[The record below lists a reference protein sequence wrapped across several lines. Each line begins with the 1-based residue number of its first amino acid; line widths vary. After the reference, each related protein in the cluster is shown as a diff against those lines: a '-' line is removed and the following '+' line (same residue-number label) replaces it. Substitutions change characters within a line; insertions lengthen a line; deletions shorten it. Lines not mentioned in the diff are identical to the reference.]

1 MAKFEHELNVFTL
14 IELVEERQRRIRAE
28 ADVADLREKL
38 NMTMGELAKERLN
51 LLQTQRNAS
60 SSCDSLA
67 SDLLG
72 WQMEKTEMEAD
83 RVRLTERANRL
94 ENLEMELERER
105 EAKREALRE
114 RDRAYTNF
122 AREREARAEDG
133 KEFEWKLDRVRGNLD
148 KERNVRSSVDKELS
162 RERRLYGD
170 SRHHAGVLKADLRE
184 QDSELKDLKAQV
196 ATLKDELEKRDWE
209 RRDIERECKE
219 PFVVPALL
227 EMFQLLSRTTTTVMQ
242 EHGQEEG
249 EL

>member
-1 MAKFEHELNVFTL
+1 M
-14 IELVEERQRRIRAE
+14 EERQRRIRAE
-28 ADVADLREKL
+28 ADLADVRERL
-38 NMTMGELAKERLN
+38 NATMGELAKERLN

-67 SDLLG
+67 TDLLA

-83 RVRLTERANRL
+83 RARLAERANRSEKL
-94 ENLEMELERER
+94 ELELERER

-122 AREREARAEDG
+122 AREREARADDV
-133 KEFEWKLDRVRGNLD
+133 KVFERRLDRVNANLN
-148 KERNVRSSVDKELS
+148 KERHVRSDVDKELI
-162 RERRLYGD
+162 RERRLCDD
-170 SRHHAGVLKADLRE
+170 SRRHSGVLKADLRD

-196 ATLKDELEKRDWE
+196 AALKQELDKRDWE

-249 EL
+249 EV